1 MKQFLLRRW
10 FLLALA
16 AGALLGALVPDRLRP
31 AVALLPPRAVVSLA
45 LFFMAWGLESRSLG
59 RSLLRPLPALWASAI
74 SYGLVPLLAWAFAR
88 WLPVAMD
95 FRAGLVI
102 MAAAPCTLASAVLWT
117 RLGGGNEAVALLTV
131 VLTTATSWLVTPL
144 WLAPLAGGRVVSLD
158 TVGMMRDLLLYMV
171 VPVLAGQLARAV
183 PALAALATRRKGVLG
198 VLSQL
203 LILAILLKAATDAG
217 GRLRTNAADYDLV
230 SVLVIAAA
238 GVVTHLTA
246 LGVGLGG
253 SRLLGFDRPSRVAVA
268 FACSQKTL
276 PVALLVFTDFFRESY
291 PLAVLP
297 IVLYHFSQ
305 LVADTFIADRLH
317 QPAVTKKE
325 ANPEP

>member
-16 AGALLGALVPDRLRP
+16 AGALLGALVPDWLRP
-31 AVALLPPRAVVSLA
+31 AVELLPPRAVVSLA
-45 LFFMAWGLESRSLG
+45 LFFMAWALESRSLG

-74 SYGLVPLLAWAFAR
+74 SYTLVPLLAWGFAR
-88 WLPVAMD
+88 WLPVALD

-102 MAAAPCTLASAVLWT
+102 MAAVPCTLASAVIWT

-131 VLTTATSWLVTPL
+131 VLTTATSWLITPL
-144 WLAPLAGGRVVSLD
+144 WLAPLGRAVSLNTQD
-158 TVGMMRDLLLYMV
+158 MMRDLLLYMV
-171 VPVLAGQLARAV
+171 LPVAAGQLARAV
-183 PALAALATRRKGVLG
+183 PALAALATRRKAVLG
-198 VLSQL
+198 VVSQL
-203 LILAILLKAATDAG
+203 LILAILLKAATEVGD
-217 GRLRTNAADYDLV
+217 RLRTNRADYDLV

-238 GVVTHLTA
+238 GIVTHLAA
-246 LGVGLGG
+246 LGVGLGS
-253 SRLLGFDRPSRVAVA
+253 SRLLGFDRPSQIAVA

-276 PVALLVFTDFFRESY
+276 PVALLVFTDFFREKY

-305 LVADTFIADRLH
+305 LLVDTVIADRLRVSA
-317 QPAVTKKE
+317 PTGKE
-325 ANPEP
+325 AKPPP